1 MQKAISWCVIAQ
13 FITFSSFF
21 FYGHFSLSPLMLLK
35 SRHSVRL
42 CYICDLR
49 FASFRLVL
57 YIIRVLFTTAR
68 ERERER
74 DAVYFHSRV
83 ASFDVW
89 CPRARVCVCLLMCEA
104 DQSSQS
110 RFITLH
116 SIRSGR
122 LFSLM
127 TFSGCQSTPVSCKPW
142 FFGGKR
148 LCQFTSRP
156 RCLILFSLWCRFALV
171 TSSER
176 LEFPFAMTPGWVSVL
191 PSHPFYSWICIHT
204 YRYP

>member
-1 MQKAISWCVIAQ
+1 MRKAISWCVIAQ
-13 FITFSSFF
+13 FIPSF

-35 SRHSVRL
+35 SRHTLYGCVTFATFGSPHF
-42 CYICDLR
+42 DL
-49 FASFRLVL
+49 SFTL
-57 YIIRVLFTTAR
+57 YAFYLRP
-68 ERERER
+68 RERER

-83 ASFDVW
+83 AIFDVW

-116 SIRSGR
+116 SIRSGH

-127 TFSGCQSTPVSCKPW
+127 TLRRLPVDPRELQAMVFW
-142 FFGGKR
+142 GGKR

-176 LEFPFAMTPGWVSVL
+176 L
-191 PSHPFYSWICIHT
+191 
-204 YRYP
+204 